1 MNISVI
7 LPFLI
12 LTLGAFLLIKL
23 RFFFILHPINTIRCA
38 FGKGSRREGAI
49 TLALSLA
56 GTLGV
61 GNIVGVASAIAIGGA
76 GSVLWLML
84 SALFSSAIKY
94 SEISLSIKSG
104 GEGIMGVLR
113 AEFGHGGRLLSVL
126 YASLCL
132 TLSLSMGCILQAG
145 AIRGAAEAVSSNG
158 MPYILCAAFFLAASV
173 CAFGKS
179 GIRRAVALTV
189 PFAAATY
196 TGICLCVISA
206 NFRDIPYVIRDILAS
221 AFTPTGAAG
230 GIFGILTSRAVS
242 EGFAAGLL
250 SNEAGAGTSS
260 LAHSGVG
267 NTDAARA
274 GSLGIIEVIVDTVVI
289 CPLTAFAILLG
300 DIDAGGGVLAL
311 GELFA
316 KHIPFGAEALL
327 LSVLAFALSTVICW
341 YYYGSVCREYLFGRR
356 GGIVYFIV
364 FIICLAVGLFTRSGY
379 AVRITNF
386 ILLGLTVMTALAIKK
401 GADEIKAPSARYSDD

>member
-132 TLSLSMGCILQAG
+132 TLSLHGMHPAG
-145 AIRGAAEAVSSNG
+145 RSY
-158 MPYILCAAFFLAASV
+158 P
-173 CAFGKS
+173 
-179 GIRRAVALTV
+179 RR
-189 PFAAATY
+189 
-196 TGICLCVISA
+196 S
-206 NFRDIPYVIRDILAS
+206 
-221 AFTPTGAAG
+221 
-230 GIFGILTSRAVS
+230 
-242 EGFAAGLL
+242 
-250 SNEAGAGTSS
+250 
-260 LAHSGVG
+260 
-267 NTDAARA
+267 
-274 GSLGIIEVIVDTVVI
+274 
-289 CPLTAFAILLG
+289 
-300 DIDAGGGVLAL
+300 
-311 GELFA
+311 
-316 KHIPFGAEALL
+316 
-327 LSVLAFALSTVICW
+327 
-341 YYYGSVCREYLFGRR
+341 R
-356 GGIVYFIV
+356 GGKQQWYALYLMCRFFSRGFCMCIREKRHKT
-364 FIICLAVGLFTRSGY
+364 GSRTHRSFRRSNLHGY
-379 AVRITNF
+379 MSLCDI
-386 ILLGLTVMTALAIKK
+386 G
-401 GADEIKAPSARYSDD
+401 

>member
-1 MNISVI
+1 
-7 LPFLI
+7 
-12 LTLGAFLLIKL
+12 
-23 RFFFILHPINTIRCA
+23 
-38 FGKGSRREGAI
+38 
-49 TLALSLA
+49 
-56 GTLGV
+56 
-61 GNIVGVASAIAIGGA
+61 
-76 GSVLWLML
+76 
-84 SALFSSAIKY
+84 
-94 SEISLSIKSG
+94 
-104 GEGIMGVLR
+104 
-113 AEFGHGGRLLSVL
+113 
-126 YASLCL
+126 
-132 TLSLSMGCILQAG
+132 
-145 AIRGAAEAVSSNG
+145 
-158 MPYILCAAFFLAASV
+158 
-173 CAFGKS
+173 
-179 GIRRAVALTV
+179 
-189 PFAAATY
+189 
-196 TGICLCVISA
+196 
-206 NFRDIPYVIRDILAS
+206 VIRDILAS